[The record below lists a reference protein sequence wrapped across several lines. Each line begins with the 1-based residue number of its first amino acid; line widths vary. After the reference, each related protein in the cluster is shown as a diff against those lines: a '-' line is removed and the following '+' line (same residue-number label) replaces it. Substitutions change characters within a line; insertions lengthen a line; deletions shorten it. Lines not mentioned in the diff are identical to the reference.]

1 MWDYEDTHMLIARM
15 GSLEFRV
22 AFLQTEI
29 KKMFQVSSGGWGGG
43 CSLYGVPWLESFKC
57 WSISFWKFGFWHFV
71 MT

>member
-15 GSLEFRV
+15 ASLEFRV

-43 CSLYGVPWLESFKC
+43 GAHYMEFHG
-57 WSISFWKFGFWHFV
+57 
-71 MT
+71 

>member
-29 KKMFQVSSGGWGGG
+29 KKMFQVSSGGGAHYMEFMVRVFQV
-43 CSLYGVPWLESFKC
+43 LEYLFLEVWLLAFC
-57 WSISFWKFGFWHFV
+57 HDL
-71 MT
+71 

>member
-29 KKMFQVSSGGWGGG
+29 KKMFQVSSGGGAHYMEFMVRVFQSVGV
-43 CSLYGVPWLESFKC
+43 SL
-57 WSISFWKFGFWHFV
+57 FGSLAFGILS
-71 MT
+71 